1 MRSIRLIWIGK
12 SQEPFV
18 QDGIKVYLK
27 KLSHYIKVD
36 FEEIKPVK
44 YNSGTTDQWR
54 RQETEKLLKRLD
66 STELNIFLDESGK
79 SETSKSLARW
89 FEKQIPLG
97 WRRANFFISK
107 NLDAGRMID
116 CIEFDQVKIGSFAQ
130 FLCQLNAILSID
142 RLHEIAWDFQILPF
156 AAGYEFSRG

>member
-66 STELNIFLDESGK
+66 SSELNIFLDESGK

-97 WRRANFFISK
+97 WERGNFFIGG
-107 NLDAGRMID
+107 AYG
-116 CIEFDQVKIGSFAQ
+116 FDKTMLPSGVKSLRLSDMTFTHQMVRLI
-130 FLCQLNAILSID
+130 LLEQLYRAFTIM
-142 RLHEIAWDFQILPF
+142 
-156 AAGYEFSRG
+156 RGEPYHHD

>member
-66 STELNIFLDESGK
+66 SSELNIFLDESGK

-97 WRRANFFISK
+97 WLRVNFFIGG
-107 NLDAGRMID
+107 AYG
-116 CIEFDQVKIGSFAQ
+116 FDKTM
-130 FLCQLNAILSID
+130 
-142 RLHEIAWDFQILPF
+142 LPF
-156 AAGYEFSRG
+156 GVKLLRLSDMTFTHQMVRLILLEQLYRAFTIMRGEPYHHD

>member
-66 STELNIFLDESGK
+66 SSELNIFLMKAGSVKPQIVWPDGLKNKYHSDGGG
-79 SETSKSLARW
+79 STFSLAVHMVLT
-89 FEKQIPLG
+89 KQCCL
-97 WRRANFFISK
+97 R
-107 NLDAGRMID
+107 
-116 CIEFDQVKIGSFAQ
+116 E
-130 FLCQLNAILSID
+130 
-142 RLHEIAWDFQILPF
+142 
-156 AAGYEFSRG
+156 

>member
-12 SQEPFV
+12 SQELFV

-54 RQETEKLLKRLD
+54 
-66 STELNIFLDESGK
+66 
-79 SETSKSLARW
+79 
-89 FEKQIPLG
+89 
-97 WRRANFFISK
+97 
-107 NLDAGRMID
+107 
-116 CIEFDQVKIGSFAQ
+116 
-130 FLCQLNAILSID
+130 
-142 RLHEIAWDFQILPF
+142 
-156 AAGYEFSRG
+156 